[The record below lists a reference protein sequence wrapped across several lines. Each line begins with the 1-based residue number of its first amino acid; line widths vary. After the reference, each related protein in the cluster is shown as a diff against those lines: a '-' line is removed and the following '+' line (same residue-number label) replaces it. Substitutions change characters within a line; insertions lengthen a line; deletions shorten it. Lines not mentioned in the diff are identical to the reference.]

1 MPKGDYPVQDFI
13 VKRIKRM
20 LMSPTFGLKEDVQD
34 LIKRFKKPK
43 RPKTYNIKAGGSV
56 RKSKVMRKRR

>member
-13 VKRIKRM
+13 VKRITRM
-20 LMSPTFGLKEDVQD
+20 LDGPVTGLAKDVQD
-34 LIKRFKKPK
+34 LVKRFKKPK
-43 RPKTYNIKAGGSV
+43 RPKTYNVKAGGSV